1 MNLLAAATLVTPI
14 RANGPCGCTLTVGD
28 PVTVDGLQGRGVVVA
43 RKGRDLV
50 IRFRDGEYLK
60 RDQRYV
66 HKITSDYVSRYS
78 SNRETNMALN
88 AYGTSEGVKKEWD
101 ERMHPA
107 TQKNKQPGYR
117 YVRDR
122 WVGGKK
128 VTDLYE
134 VGEQGRRIRRGSVP
148 ATEGVDKKWFS
159 GAKLEE
165 MKAGE
170 VTVESELGPTKRPEN
185 GYIVQQGALF
195 CVKSKNQM
203 DQNFGCFGSRAEAEE
218 HLRWIK

>member
-28 PVTVDGLQGRGVVVA
+28 PVTVDGLQGRGVIVA

-66 HKITSDYVSRYS
+66 HKIASDYVSRYS

-88 AYGTSEGVKKEWD
+88 
-101 ERMHPA
+101 
-107 TQKNKQPGYR
+107 
-117 YVRDR
+117 
-122 WVGGKK
+122 
-128 VTDLYE
+128 
-134 VGEQGRRIRRGSVP
+134 
-148 ATEGVDKKWFS
+148 
-159 GAKLEE
+159 
-165 MKAGE
+165 AGE

-195 CVKSKNQM
+195 CVKSKNQL